1 MSAPEQSV
9 RPGQAITFFLVWLA
23 YCATYFLRKPLGVI
37 KTDLGA
43 ELGLSK
49 TELGWCDLALALPY
63 ALIQILLPS
72 LASRYGPRPVLSLCL
87 GCGGLATWLT
97 YSGPLSSSFPGLCLG
112 LAFTGGLLAPA
123 WPACSALVSPWF
135 PDNKLNS
142 IFGLINTSAYAGGL
156 GGTALTAALLEY
168 SGWRSVGL
176 PPAIIAI
183 FTAILVFTLLFTPEE
198 KGVIVPGKTI
208 QTVEIKSETSSD
220 SLLDISRLPCVR
232 QVAAAMF
239 TLKFVRYS
247 MYMWLPLYLL
257 EHLGYSKLQAG
268 MFSTVYDIGGIFGS
282 MLQGLLLD
290 RYCSDRPLMGVSL
303 TMALGTLVTTLF
315 VLTASWGMVFNL
327 SLLLVAGAA
336 NCGPD
341 AMLAGSISMKL
352 GEEAGQGKGATVAS
366 FINGMGLIGSII
378 EGPLIGFLL
387 TLTGWKGV
395 LFSLVG
401 ISAVGT
407 ILLCQAYNKRYSVR
421 FVKLPS

>member
-1 MSAPEQSV
+1 MSV
-9 RPGQAITFFLVWLA
+9 RWGQVVSFSLVWLA

-37 KTDLGA
+37 KSDLGTD
-43 ELGLSK
+43 LGLSK

-63 ALIQILLPS
+63 ALVQIVLPS
-72 LASRYGPRPVLSLCL
+72 LASRHGPRQVLSLCL
-87 GCGGLATWLT
+87 ASGGLATWLT
-97 YSGPLSSSFPGLCLG
+97 YSGPISSSLPGICLG
-112 LAFTGGLLAPA
+112 LALTGGLLAPA
-123 WPACSALVSPWF
+123 WPACSASVSAWF

-142 IFGLINTSAYAGGL
+142 IFGLLNTSAYAGGL

-168 SGWRSVGL
+168 SGWRSVGP

-183 FTAILVFTLLFTPEE
+183 ITGILVFTLLSSPGE
-198 KGVIVPGKTI
+198 KGVTVPGKTVH
-208 QTVEIKSETSSD
+208 TEEVKVVEKTND
-220 SLLDISRLPCVR
+220 SLLDISRIPCVR
-232 QVAAAMF
+232 QVAASMF

-257 EHLGYSKLQAG
+257 EQLGYSKLQAG
-268 MFSTVYDIGGIFGS
+268 MFSTVYDIGGIVGS

-290 RYCSDRPLMGVSL
+290 RFCPDQPLMGVTL

-315 VLTASWGMVFNL
+315 VLTASWGLVFNL

-341 AMLAGSISMKL
+341 AMLAGSISMRL
-352 GEEAGQGKGATVAS
+352 GEEAGKGKGATVAS

-387 TLTGWKGV
+387 TLAGWDVV
-395 LFSLVG
+395 LLSLVG
-401 ISAVGT
+401 LSAVGT
-407 ILLCQAYNKRYSVR
+407 LLLFQAYNMSGTVR
-421 FVKLPS
+421 IVKLPS